1 MEDSC
6 LGRNF
11 GHERPLLLCF
21 LGHIGELDH
30 GKAGGGWL
38 RAAAIVVH

>member
-1 MEDSC
+1 MEDSR
-6 LGRNF
+6 LGRT
-11 GHERPLLLCF
+11 ERPLCF